1 MISVKIFVN
10 EDGMIDGYVVSGH
23 SGTAARGQ
31 DIVCAGV
38 SALTQSALL
47 GIMEHLHRTVN
58 YDIASGN
65 LEMRLI
71 ESPNDCTEAILRT
84 MYMGLAEIEKISPK
98 GIQIQEVKG

>member
-10 EDGMIDGYVVSGH
+10 EDGMIDGYAVSGH

-65 LEMRLI
+65 LVMRLI

>member
-10 EDGMIDGYVVSGH
+10 EDGMIDGYAVSGH

-38 SALTQSALL
+38 SALTQSTLL
-47 GIMEHLHRTVN
+47 GIMEHLHRAVT

-65 LEMRLI
+65 LRVRLS
-71 ESPNDCTEAILRT
+71 EPPDERSEAILRT
-84 MYMGLAEIEKISPK
+84 MWMGLAEIEKISPK
-98 GIQIQEVKG
+98 GIQIQAVKG

>member
-10 EDGMIDGYVVSGH
+10 EDGMIDGYAVSGH

-47 GIMEHLHRTVN
+47 GIMEYLHRTVD

-65 LEMRLI
+65 LKMRLK
-71 ESPNDCTEAILRT
+71 EPDDSTEAILRT
-84 MYMGLAEIEKISPK
+84 MYMGLAEVQKISPK
-98 GIQIQEVKG
+98 DVQIQEVKG

>member
-10 EDGMIDGYVVSGH
+10 EDGMIDGYAVSGH

-47 GIMEHLHRTVN
+47 GIMEHLHRAVT

-65 LEMRLI
+65 LDMRLDAPPD
-71 ESPNDCTEAILRT
+71 ECTEAILRT

-98 GIQIQEVKG
+98 GIKIHEIRG

>member
-10 EDGMIDGYVVSGH
+10 EDGMIDGYAVSGH

-47 GIMEHLHRTVN
+47 GMMEHLHRAVT

-65 LEMRLI
+65 LNMRLK
-71 ESPNDCTEAILRT
+71 EPDDSTEAILRT

-98 GIQIQEVKG
+98 GIRIQEVKG

>member
-1 MISVKIFVN
+1 MILVEIFTN
-10 EDGMIDGYVVSGH
+10 ADGMIAGYRVTGH
-23 SGTAARGQ
+23 SGTAKHGQ

-47 GIMEHLHRTVN
+47 GIMEHLHRTVD

>member
-1 MISVKIFVN
+1 MISVEILTN
-10 EDGMIDGYVVSGH
+10 ENGLITGYRVTGH
-23 SGTAARGQ
+23 SGTAKHGQ

-47 GIMEHLHRTVN
+47 GIMEHLHRAVT

-65 LEMRLI
+65 LDMRLDAPPD
-71 ESPNDCTEAILRT
+71 ECTEAILRT

-98 GIQIQEVKG
+98 GIKIHEISG

>member
-10 EDGMIDGYVVSGH
+10 EDGMIDGYAVSGH

-47 GIMEHLHRTVN
+47 HRAVT

-65 LEMRLI
+65 LRVRLS
-71 ESPNDCTEAILRT
+71 EPPDERSEAILRT
-84 MYMGLAEIEKISPK
+84 MWMGLAEIEKISPK